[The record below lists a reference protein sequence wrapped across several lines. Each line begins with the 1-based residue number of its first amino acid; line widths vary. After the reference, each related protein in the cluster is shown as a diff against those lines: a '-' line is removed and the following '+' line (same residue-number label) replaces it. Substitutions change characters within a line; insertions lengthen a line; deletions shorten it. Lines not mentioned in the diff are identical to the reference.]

1 MTNVAGANRIEYLW
15 TTPLASGSVTPT
27 DVTNLT
33 MSMFNGNTLVYT
45 DTVLAGGVMQPF
57 GGVSRVAS
65 DLQWRFNL
73 NTMTLLEM
81 GNLQT
86 TNPAGGS
93 GTQYYVT
100 DNVTL
105 PADSMV
111 GVFTII
117 NGVKN
122 PSFTIDLLANQTSS
136 TVPEPST
143 YALVGLSLA
152 ACGWLRRRAG

>member
-1 MTNVAGANRIEYLW
+1 
-15 TTPLASGSVTPT
+15 
-27 DVTNLT
+27 
-33 MSMFNGNTLVYT
+33 
-45 DTVLAGGVMQPF
+45 
-57 GGVSRVAS
+57 
-65 DLQWRFNL
+65 
-73 NTMTLLEM
+73 M

-117 NGVKN
+117 NGIKN
-122 PSFTIDLLANQTSS
+122 PSFTIDLLANQTSAG
-136 TVPEPST
+136 VPEPST
-143 YALVGLSLA
+143 YALVGFALA